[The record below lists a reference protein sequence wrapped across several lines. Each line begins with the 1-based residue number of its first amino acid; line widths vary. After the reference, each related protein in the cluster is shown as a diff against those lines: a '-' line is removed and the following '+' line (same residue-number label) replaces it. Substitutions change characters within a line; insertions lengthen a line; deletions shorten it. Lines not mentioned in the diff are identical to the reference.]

1 MTAVTQIEVL
11 NRRSKIL
18 VYFLAAPEEEDE
30 CQAIRKHL
38 SPAIRNSKIP
48 IEIRSDFE
56 IPAGEDKALY
66 KQKLLEADIVLAL
79 ISSDYISDDETY
91 ARTQKVI
98 ERYNNNQTILV
109 PILVRNC
116 LWKST
121 PFVNL
126 PLLPKNF
133 QPLNNKQFWNSED
146 DALMAVVG
154 DIYEAINK
162 FSEEETSQR
171 PSEVEINRV
180 TEQKAAPAATFVDQE
195 RMTAQPEKMVTET
208 FQQVLS
214 ASKNEDN
221 SQSNKQKPVTPIEVD
236 WRKNYYKKVLW
247 KRLFAFL
254 IDQIL
259 TWLPAI
265 LIGFVFA
272 IVGSLIWDGI
282 SNVEV
287 TNAEVTNSEMSDA
300 ELNYIILFAFIFY
313 FIVCAKMESSKWRGT
328 FGKRILKLQITD
340 REGHPISFSRALVR
354 NILRTLVG
362 YSYLLLIPFII
373 QIFSFKKA
381 KKLFHDQLS
390 STVIG
395 ERLNN

>member
-56 IPAGEDKALY
+56 IPAGEDKAIY

-171 PSEVEINRV
+171 ASEVEIKSD
-180 TEQKAAPAATFVDQE
+180 TEQKAAPSATNVEQE
-195 RMTAQPEKMVTET
+195 KNIAQPEKMVAET
-208 FQQVLS
+208 FQPILS

-236 WRKNYYKKVLW
+236 WRKKYYKIVLW

-254 IDQIL
+254 IDQVL